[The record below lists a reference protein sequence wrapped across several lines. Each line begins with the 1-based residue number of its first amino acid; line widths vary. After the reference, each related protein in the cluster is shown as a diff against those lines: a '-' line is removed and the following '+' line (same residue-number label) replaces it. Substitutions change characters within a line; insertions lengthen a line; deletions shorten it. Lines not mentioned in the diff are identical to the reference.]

1 MEENRAEKRAKFME
15 DYKVYRARRNKKILA
30 GAAIVI
36 ALGFAVFMYLNRPYE
51 SEKGGNYNIGSTEN
65 YEGKKI
71 PMKDVPLEVKNGK
84 AYISLDALKKDKII
98 YTEYR
103 GEKRKYYLKLDY
115 LPLMT
120 FISPAGRVVLST
132 SICEPC
138 TGTRFTIEGKEL
150 VCNACG
156 TRWRL
161 NDMMGLMGGCVRFAP
176 EEIKYTVENNKLVID
191 EAALKT
197 WKPRA
202 FDNEMAT
209 SGNS

>member
-1 MEENRAEKRAKFME
+1 MEETRAEKRAKFME
-15 DYKVYRARRNKKILA
+15 DYKTYRARRNKKILA
-30 GAAIVI
+30 GLGIVI
-36 ALGFAVFMYLNRPYE
+36 ALGIAVFMYLNKPYE

-71 PMKDVPLEVKNGK
+71 AMTNVPLVVNNGK
-84 AYISLDALKKDKII
+84 AYISLDDLKKNKIL

-103 GEKRKYYLKLDY
+103 GEKRNYYLKLDY

-138 TGTRFTIEGKEL
+138 TGTKFTIEGKEL

-176 EEIKYTVENNKLVID
+176 EEIKYTVLDNKLVID
-191 EAALKT
+191 ETALKT
-197 WKPRA
+197 WQPRS
-202 FDNEMAT
+202 FDDEMT
-209 SGNS
+209 TNNNS